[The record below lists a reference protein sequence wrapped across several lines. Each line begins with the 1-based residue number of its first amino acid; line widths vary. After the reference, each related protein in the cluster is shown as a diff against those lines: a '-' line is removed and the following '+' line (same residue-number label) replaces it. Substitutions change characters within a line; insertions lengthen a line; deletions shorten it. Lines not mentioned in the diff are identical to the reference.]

1 MFLDDSQH
9 DTNCNA
15 IFFDLVVAEVE
26 QEKAEEIPGVAEGV
40 AEGAAEGGEGGEGE
54 EGVTGRIEGEE
65 EASAVDLVALKLK
78 LSNQNIISSLN
89 TKLKSLSQILC
100 QKSKSYLLL
109 KKKKEK
115 LRIRTN
121 WLEGQVLV
129 LSA

>member
-40 AEGAAEGGEGGEGE
+40 AEGAAEGGEGE